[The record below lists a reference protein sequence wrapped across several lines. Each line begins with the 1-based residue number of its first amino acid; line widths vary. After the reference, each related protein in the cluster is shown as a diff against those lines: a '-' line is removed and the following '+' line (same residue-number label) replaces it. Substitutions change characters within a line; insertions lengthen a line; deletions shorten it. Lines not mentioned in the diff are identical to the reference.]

1 MLHVFVLL
9 NALCPSKCVLP
20 TYTLALDK
28 DVGVNRDLINSYFLQ
43 GITNA
48 ELADF
53 LALRRE
59 IITSVRT
66 VKRILKSLRLRR
78 AK

>member
-28 DVGVNRDLINSYFLQ
+28 DVGVYRDLINSYFLQ
-43 GITNA
+43 GFTNA
-48 ELADF
+48 EIAGF

-66 VKRILKSLRLRR
+66 VKQIRFLKV
-78 AK
+78 